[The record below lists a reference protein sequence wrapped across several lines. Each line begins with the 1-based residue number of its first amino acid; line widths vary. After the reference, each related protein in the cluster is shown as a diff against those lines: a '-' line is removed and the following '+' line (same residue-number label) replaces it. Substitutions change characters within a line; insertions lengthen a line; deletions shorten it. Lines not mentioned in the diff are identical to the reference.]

1 MLFLC
6 LVLVSTVV
14 APPPLDVELKAVKEY
29 MMMKKLNDKVEDI
42 LDVFNDN
49 LIPDSVEDDSLKD
62 IIEDTD
68 IEIPKTIETEE
79 SDEFVPV
86 SLSYSFDKYDI
97 NGNDFIDENELISV
111 TGVIEN
117 NDLAMG
123 AADSDGKVLYNM
135 LMITIVWNNS
145 PFRY

>member
-6 LVLVSTVV
+6 LILVSTVV

-42 LDVFNDN
+42 LDVFDDN
-49 LIPDSVEDDSLKD
+49 LIPDSEEDDSLKD

-68 IEIPKTIETEE
+68 REILKSIETEE

-86 SLSYSFDKYDI
+86 SLSYRFDKYDI
-97 NGNDFIDENELISV
+97 NGDDFIDENELISV
-111 TGVIEN
+111 TGVTEN
-117 NDLAMG
+117 IDLAMG
-123 AADSDGKVLYNM
+123 AADSDGKVL
-135 LMITIVWNNS
+135 
-145 PFRY
+145 

>member
-6 LVLVSTVV
+6 LILVSTVV

-42 LDVFNDN
+42 LDVFDDN
-49 LIPDSVEDDSLKD
+49 LIPDSEEDDSLKD

-68 IEIPKTIETEE
+68 REILKSIETEE

-86 SLSYSFDKYDI
+86 SLSYRFDKYDI
-97 NGNDFIDENELISV
+97 NGDDFIDENELISV
-111 TGVIEN
+111 TGVTEN
-117 NDLAMG
+117 IDLAMG
-123 AADSDGKVLYNM
+123 AADSDGKL
-135 LMITIVWNNS
+135 L
-145 PFRY
+145 

>member
-6 LVLVSTVV
+6 LILVSTVV

-42 LDVFNDN
+42 LDVFDDN
-49 LIPDSVEDDSLKD
+49 LIPDSEEDDSLKD

-68 IEIPKTIETEE
+68 RDILKSIETEE

-86 SLSYSFDKYDI
+86 SLSYRFDKYDI
-97 NGNDFIDENELISV
+97 NGDDFIDENELISV
-111 TGVIEN
+111 TGVTEN
-117 NDLAMG
+117 IDLAMG
-123 AADSDGKVLYNM
+123 AADSDGKVL
-135 LMITIVWNNS
+135 
-145 PFRY
+145 

>member
-6 LVLVSTVV
+6 LILVSTVV

-42 LDVFNDN
+42 LDVFDDN
-49 LIPDSVEDDSLKD
+49 LIPDSEEDDSLKD

-68 IEIPKTIETEE
+68 IEIPKSIETEE

-86 SLSYSFDKYDI
+86 SLSYRFDKYDI
-97 NGNDFIDENELISV
+97 NGDDFIDENELISV
-111 TGVIEN
+111 TGVTEN
-117 NDLAMG
+117 IDLAMG
-123 AADSDGKVLYNM
+123 AADSDGKVL
-135 LMITIVWNNS
+135 
-145 PFRY
+145 